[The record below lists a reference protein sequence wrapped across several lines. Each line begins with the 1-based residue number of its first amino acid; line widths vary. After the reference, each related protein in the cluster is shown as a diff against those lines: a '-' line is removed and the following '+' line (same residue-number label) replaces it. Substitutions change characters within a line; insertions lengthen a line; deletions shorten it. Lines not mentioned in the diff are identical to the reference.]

1 MFKENVKLKLIK
13 REINTPGLI
22 HNKNAKIFIDK
33 SKGLK
38 NKNRP
43 QTKDI
48 FGKKG
53 NNDKNKPILPLHI
66 NNKNNLI
73 NINNINNIGVVDNKK
88 YKLKN
93 FKAPINFNK
102 IDFNLKKRLIAE
114 SQERKFHNRL
124 SQGNNHNINQNNNA
138 KNNLIINNNMIINN
152 NNVNQLSKSL
162 KKKEN
167 VPNSQNK
174 FYNLI
179 EENLK
184 NDNKIFLQKN
194 AKNENINNNIINRE
208 FPLLKNDSNQKIKFS
223 EQEDFKP
230 DNNINQLKLLKIKK
244 EFDIK
249 KNIHINPLI
258 NNKMNG
264 FINNNF
270 KNYKKKVLVGFED
283 KKHRNNNNLIN
294 MNLNINK
301 NGLNE
306 NKIYFLK
313 NNDAQINNRKNNL
326 INDRENRFF
335 LNRGNHNIN
344 NDINWKNNHIKPV
357 IKSIDE
363 LNNRKHFKNNLIEK
377 NINNKNNIIIRQAIL
392 SNEEPI
398 RKKENEK
405 FVLRHAKIDINKQE
419 NKLNNLRVIKPK
431 ENNNESHSKII
442 DYCSKENINSKFNDK
457 MEDYT
462 LIKHP
467 FFSLGRNNLSI
478 FAVFDGHGGEEVAK
492 FLKENYSQNLEKT
505 IKSNLTSRLT
515 DILRNS
521 IKNIDKD
528 IEKIENSKNCGST
541 GTFVLVNNNNIY
553 CANVGDSKCFY
564 INDNEAIQL
573 TEDHNCKNEKEV
585 EMLRKKGVSI
595 FRQRVYGSLSL
606 TRSFGDM
613 EYKVDGIT
621 AEPFIKKIFVD
632 KHKVKYIVIAS
643 DGIWDLVDGKILY
656 KISKELKKGTCE
668 EFCNNLVNY
677 ALENGSKDNISC
689 IIIKF

>member
-1 MFKENVKLKLIK
+1 M
-13 REINTPGLI
+13 
-22 HNKNAKIFIDK
+22 
-33 SKGLK
+33 
-38 NKNRP
+38 
-43 QTKDI
+43 
-48 FGKKG
+48 
-53 NNDKNKPILPLHI
+53 
-66 NNKNNLI
+66 
-73 NINNINNIGVVDNKK
+73 
-88 YKLKN
+88 
-93 FKAPINFNK
+93 
-102 IDFNLKKRLIAE
+102 
-114 SQERKFHNRL
+114 
-124 SQGNNHNINQNNNA
+124 
-138 KNNLIINNNMIINN
+138 
-152 NNVNQLSKSL
+152 
-162 KKKEN
+162 
-167 VPNSQNK
+167 
-174 FYNLI
+174 
-179 EENLK
+179 
-184 NDNKIFLQKN
+184 
-194 AKNENINNNIINRE
+194 
-208 FPLLKNDSNQKIKFS
+208 
-223 EQEDFKP
+223 
-230 DNNINQLKLLKIKK
+230 
-244 EFDIK
+244 
-249 KNIHINPLI
+249 
-258 NNKMNG
+258 
-264 FINNNF
+264 
-270 KNYKKKVLVGFED
+270 
-283 KKHRNNNNLIN
+283 
-294 MNLNINK
+294 
-301 NGLNE
+301 
-306 NKIYFLK
+306 
-313 NNDAQINNRKNNL
+313 
-326 INDRENRFF
+326 
-335 LNRGNHNIN
+335 
-344 NDINWKNNHIKPV
+344 
-357 IKSIDE
+357 
-363 LNNRKHFKNNLIEK
+363 
-377 NINNKNNIIIRQAIL
+377 
-392 SNEEPI
+392 
-398 RKKENEK
+398 
-405 FVLRHAKIDINKQE
+405 
-419 NKLNNLRVIKPK
+419 NNLRVIKPK

-505 IKSNLTSRLT
+505 IKSNLTSGLT

-541 GTFVLVNNNNIY
+541 GTFVLVNNINIY

>member
-102 IDFNLKKRLIAE
+102 IDFNLKKKLIAE

-167 VPNSQNK
+167 VPNNQNK

-335 LNRGNHNIN
+335 LNRGNHNNN

-357 IKSIDE
+357 I
-363 LNNRKHFKNNLIEK
+363 N
-377 NINNKNNIIIRQAIL
+377 Q
-392 SNEEPI
+392 
-398 RKKENEK
+398 
-405 FVLRHAKIDINKQE
+405 
-419 NKLNNLRVIKPK
+419 
-431 ENNNESHSKII
+431 
-442 DYCSKENINSKFNDK
+442 
-457 MEDYT
+457 
-462 LIKHP
+462 
-467 FFSLGRNNLSI
+467 
-478 FAVFDGHGGEEVAK
+478 
-492 FLKENYSQNLEKT
+492 
-505 IKSNLTSRLT
+505 
-515 DILRNS
+515 
-521 IKNIDKD
+521 
-528 IEKIENSKNCGST
+528 
-541 GTFVLVNNNNIY
+541 
-553 CANVGDSKCFY
+553 
-564 INDNEAIQL
+564 
-573 TEDHNCKNEKEV
+573 
-585 EMLRKKGVSI
+585 
-595 FRQRVYGSLSL
+595 
-606 TRSFGDM
+606 
-613 EYKVDGIT
+613 
-621 AEPFIKKIFVD
+621 
-632 KHKVKYIVIAS
+632 
-643 DGIWDLVDGKILY
+643 
-656 KISKELKKGTCE
+656 
-668 EFCNNLVNY
+668 
-677 ALENGSKDNISC
+677 
-689 IIIKF
+689 

>member
-1 MFKENVKLKLIK
+1 MFKENAKLKLIK
-13 REINTPGLI
+13 REINTPGLM

-33 SKGLK
+33 NKGLK

-48 FGKKG
+48 FGRKRNDY
-53 NNDKNKPILPLHI
+53 NNKQILPLHI
-66 NNKNNLI
+66 NKMNNLI

-102 IDFNLKKRLIAE
+102 IDFNLKKNLIVE
-114 SQERKFHNRL
+114 RGERKFHNKL
-124 SQGNNHNINQNNNA
+124 IQGNNHNIIQNNNA
-138 KNNLIINNNMIINN
+138 KNNLIINNNIIINN

-162 KKKEN
+162 KKKEIF
-167 VPNSQNK
+167 PNNQNK

-179 EENLK
+179 EENIKK
-184 NDNKIFLQKN
+184 NDKIFLQKN
-194 AKNENINNNIINRE
+194 VMNENINNNNINRQ

-223 EQEDFKP
+223 EQEDFRP
-230 DNNINQLKLLKIKK
+230 DNNINQLKLLNIKK
-244 EFDIK
+244 EFEIK

-264 FINNNF
+264 FINNNS
-270 KNYKKKVLVGFED
+270 KHHKKKVLVGFED
-283 KKHRNNNNLIN
+283 KNHKNNEIN
-294 MNLNINK
+294 KNLNINN
-301 NGLNE
+301 NGLVA
-306 NKIYFLK
+306 NKFYFLK
-313 NNDAQINNRKNNL
+313 INDAHINNRKNNL
-326 INDRENRFF
+326 INDRENKFI
-335 LNRGNHNIN
+335 LNRGNPNFN
-344 NDINWKNNHIKPV
+344 NDINRKNNHIKQV

-363 LNNRKHFKNNLIEK
+363 RKNRKKFQNNLIE
-377 NINNKNNIIIRQAIL
+377 INNNNKNNNIIIRQAIP
-392 SNEEPI
+392 SSEEPI
-398 RKKENEK
+398 IKKKNEK

-419 NKLNNLRVIKPK
+419 NKLNNLKVIKPK

-478 FAVFDGHGGEEVAK
+478 FAVFDGHGGDEVAK
-492 FLKENYSQNLEKT
+492 FLKENYSQNLEQT
-505 IKSNLTSRLT
+505 IKSNLTLGLT

-521 IKNIDKD
+521 IKSIDKN
-528 IEKIENSKNCGST
+528 IEKIENSKKCGST
-541 GTFVLVNNNNIY
+541 GTFVLVNNINIY

-585 EMLRKKGVSI
+585 EMLKKKGVII
-595 FRQRVYGSLSL
+595 FKQRVFVLFFL
-606 TRSFGDM
+606 T
-613 EYKVDGIT
+613 I
-621 AEPFIKKIFVD
+621 
-632 KHKVKYIVIAS
+632 
-643 DGIWDLVDGKILY
+643 
-656 KISKELKKGTCE
+656 
-668 EFCNNLVNY
+668 
-677 ALENGSKDNISC
+677 
-689 IIIKF
+689 

>member
-1 MFKENVKLKLIK
+1 MFKENAKLKLIK
-13 REINTPGLI
+13 REINTPGLM

-33 SKGLK
+33 NKGLK

-48 FGKKG
+48 FGRKRNDY
-53 NNDKNKPILPLHI
+53 NNKQILPLHI
-66 NNKNNLI
+66 NKMNNLI

-102 IDFNLKKRLIAE
+102 IDFNLKKNLIVE
-114 SQERKFHNRL
+114 RGERKFHNKL
-124 SQGNNHNINQNNNA
+124 IQGNNHNIIQNNNA
-138 KNNLIINNNMIINN
+138 KNNLIINNNIIINN

-162 KKKEN
+162 KKKEIF
-167 VPNSQNK
+167 PNNQNK

-179 EENLK
+179 EENIKK
-184 NDNKIFLQKN
+184 NDKIFLQKN
-194 AKNENINNNIINRE
+194 VMNENINNNNINRQ

-223 EQEDFKP
+223 EQEDFRP
-230 DNNINQLKLLKIKK
+230 DNNINQLKLLNIKK
-244 EFDIK
+244 EFEIK

-264 FINNNF
+264 FINNNS
-270 KNYKKKVLVGFED
+270 KHHKKKVLVGFED
-283 KKHRNNNNLIN
+283 KNHKNNEIN
-294 MNLNINK
+294 KNLNINN
-301 NGLNE
+301 NGLVA
-306 NKIYFLK
+306 NKFYFLK
-313 NNDAQINNRKNNL
+313 INDAHINNRKNNL
-326 INDRENRFF
+326 INDRENKFI
-335 LNRGNHNIN
+335 LNRGNPNFN
-344 NDINWKNNHIKPV
+344 NDINRKNNHIKQV

-363 LNNRKHFKNNLIEK
+363 RKNRKKFQNNLIE
-377 NINNKNNIIIRQAIL
+377 INNNNKNNNIIIRQAIP
-392 SNEEPI
+392 SSEEPI
-398 RKKENEK
+398 IKKKNEK
-405 FVLRHAKIDINKQE
+405 FFLRHAKIDINKQE
-419 NKLNNLRVIKPK
+419 NKLNNLKVIKPK

-478 FAVFDGHGGEEVAK
+478 FAVFDGHGGDEVAK
-492 FLKENYSQNLEKT
+492 FLKENYSQNLEQT
-505 IKSNLTSRLT
+505 IKSNLTLGLT

-521 IKNIDKD
+521 IKSIDKN
-528 IEKIENSKNCGST
+528 IEKIENSKKCGST

-585 EMLRKKGVSI
+585 EMLKKKGVII
-595 FRQRVYGSLSL
+595 FKQRVFGSLSL

-613 EYKVDGIT
+613 EYKVDGIIS
-621 AEPFIKKIFVD
+621 EPFIKKIYAD
-632 KHKVKYIVIAS
+632 KHNVKYIVIAS
-643 DGIWDLVDGKILY
+643 DGIWDFVDGKILY
-656 KISKELKKGTCE
+656 NISKELRNGTCE
-668 EFCNNLVNY
+668 EFCDNLVNY
-677 ALENGSKDNISC
+677 ALEKGSTDNISC